1 MFHLRGE
8 KKCICPKTINRT
20 FRMAPNM
27 PDYRVS
33 HFTIDRARLGNKNWQ
48 WSKYSKRN
56 DLGSISVNSVLA
68 ECIAR
73 GVPEFGLLEQLEHAA
88 NTDEKRLTVAG
99 MVGLLGEL
107 VALASLSKFRMPKY
121 IVKHP
126 QESNAT
132 RSGDW
137 LFSTLNGQKVLSVE
151 VKAKGWPGAN
161 FDRKLLVSAFEQA
174 GWGAAYSDD
183 VDFIRMCV
191 FVRLRKK
198 NGKDEWDIAFID
210 LDDQNTF
217 QIPNFDDVEKID
229 FELAEHVGKTDPI
242 LGHSLACWA
251 GENEKFLERYGRI
264 CHEFLTR
271 FEGEHNPLRDS
282 YEYNQNNS
290 DGFRNPIIING
301 KKFDS
306 RLRQK
311 NNKKDP
317 EDWIRVDHF
326 RVLIP
331 SPSG

>member
-1 MFHLRGE
+1 MFHFCGE
-8 KKCICPKTINRT
+8 KERIYPKTINRT
-20 FRMAPNM
+20 PRMALDM

-33 HFTIDRARLGNKNWQ
+33 HFTIDRSRLGTKNWQ
-48 WSKYSKRN
+48 WSKHSKEKN
-56 DLGSISVNSVLA
+56 LGVFSLNSVLA
-68 ECIAR
+68 ECIVR
-73 GVPEFGLLEQLEHAA
+73 GVPDFGLLEQLEHAA
-88 NTDEKRLTVAG
+88 DTDEKRLTVAG

-107 VALASLSKFRMPKY
+107 VALASLSQFMMPKY

-151 VKAKGWPGAN
+151 VKAKGWPGAT
-161 FDRKLLVSAFEQA
+161 FDRKLLVGAFEQA

-217 QIPNFDDVEKID
+217 QIPNFDYVEKID

-251 GENEKFLERYGRI
+251 GENEKFLEKYGDDCR
-264 CHEFLTR
+264 EFLKP
-271 FEGEHNPLRDS
+271 FGSEHNPLRDS

-301 KKFDS
+301 ERFDS

-311 NNKKDP
+311 NMKKDP
-317 EDWIRVDHF
+317 KGWIRVDHF